1 MSQNDQDMKQY
12 NDILDIILRNALMS
26 NINAHYGEIPSEEE
40 IGQAHTFSREFQQQ
54 MRDLMKQSRSA
65 EPCADAK
72 EPAEVLADR
81 SYQDQSFWDEWK
93 AAAGNQK
100 DHPVSPT
107 EISPESKLPQS
118 PETPQ
123 LRYDCSNDDSDF
135 IPKHSG
141 KILRQVGESSKQP
154 NEKPLKDSTHS
165 QAVTLIGGA
174 LPADESAKKQKQK
187 QTRIRRL
194 RKRIK
199 IAAAAVVA
207 IGILGIG
214 ITQFNPIR
222 ASFKQTVVNYE
233 GQGVLITN
241 ESADSYHLIF
251 KDPTYIPK
259 GYKITLNYEGENTKW
274 LEYSNGNYELKI
286 IYALF
291 DEDVNNIID
300 NERHSAFEK
309 TLYIKKRYAATLYV
323 PGTSEENNAKI
334 LSWQNGVVQY
344 QLFGYESEDIL
355 IKIAESIME

>member
-187 QTRIRRL
+187 QTRMRRL

-233 GQGVLITN
+233 GQGVLISN
-241 ESADSYHLIF
+241 ESADNRHIVF
-251 KDPTYIPK
+251 RDPTYIPK
-259 GYKITLNYEGENTKW
+259 GYELTLNYENKYVKC
-274 LEYSNGNYELKI
+274 LEYSKGGSILKI
-286 IYALF
+286 LYILF
-291 DEDVNNIID
+291 DEKADSFVD
-300 NERHSAFEK
+300 NERHSSITENIMIKNKYDGNLSITQEK
-309 TLYIKKRYAATLYV
+309 NQEL
-323 PGTSEENNAKI
+323 KI
-334 LSWQNGVVQY
+334 LSWQNGTVQY
-344 QLFGYESEDIL
+344 QISSCESEEI
-355 IKIAESIME
+355 IMKIAESIMQ